1 LTGRLYQYL
10 LHDNE
15 IQERAAMHDTVI
27 RGGTILD
34 GTGNDRFVGDVA
46 IDGDRIAQV
55 GGKAGPAKRDINA
68 DGLLV
73 TPGWVD
79 VHTHY
84 DGQATWDSE
93 LAPSSWHGV
102 TTILFGNCGVG
113 FAPVR
118 REHHASLIGLMEA
131 VEEIPGITLSEGL
144 SWDWESFPQ
153 YLDALARMPRAIDVA
168 AQVPHH
174 PLRVYVMGERAINRE
189 KATAD
194 DIGAMRSLTREAL
207 KAGAFG
213 FTTSRT
219 NSHKTPTGEMVP
231 GRFSEVEE
239 LLGIGSAFRGLSH
252 GAFGVNSDFD
262 IESEELAWMTRLSQD
277 TGRPVWFLLTDRPTD
292 PVRWQRLM
300 EGVRSARALGGH
312 VTAQVAGRP
321 VGVMLGVDT
330 ALNPFSIR
338 PSYQELLKLP
348 AKERLARLQDPAV
361 RATILNDRPSDEL
374 VRRLSQF
381 RMQITTRWDRMFVMG
396 DPPDYE
402 PEASSSIA
410 AMAKRSNHSPDEV
423 AYDYLAGG
431 LDKFLFFPIVGYNE
445 DNHDIIRTML
455 TSPETVLGLSD
466 GGAHCSSI
474 SDASLPSWMLAHWGR
489 DRKRGPGL
497 PLELIVKRQTSETA
511 DFFGFGDRGRLAVG
525 KKADVNV
532 IDFERLRLHVP
543 EIRYDLPAGGRR
555 LVQRV
560 DGYVATFVAGCPV
573 FEHGVY
579 TGATPGRLV
588 RAG

>member
-1 LTGRLYQYL
+1 
-10 LHDNE
+10 
-15 IQERAAMHDTVI
+15 MHDTVI
-27 RGGTILD
+27 RGGTIVD
-34 GTGNDRFVGDVA
+34 GTGGKAFTGDVA
-46 IDGDRIAQV
+46 IDGDRIAAV
-55 GGKAGPAKRDINA
+55 GGKAGPGRREIKA
-68 DGLLV
+68 DGMLV

-84 DGQATWDSE
+84 DGQATWDQE

-118 REHHASLIGLMEA
+118 REHQNSLIGLMEA
-131 VEEIPGITLSEGL
+131 VEEIPGITLAEGL
-144 SWDWESFPQ
+144 KWDWESFPQ
-153 YLDALARMPRAIDVA
+153 YLDALERMPRAIDVA

-174 PLRVYVMGERAINRE
+174 PLRVYVMGERAIARE
-189 KATAD
+189 PATAE
-194 DIGAMRSLTREAL
+194 DIEAMRRATREAL
-207 KAGAFG
+207 EAGAFG

-231 GRFSEVEE
+231 GRYSEVQE
-239 LLGIGSAFRGLSH
+239 LLGIGAALKGLRH
-252 GAFGVNSDFD
+252 GAFGINSDF
-262 IESEELAWMTRLSQD
+262 EAEAEELAWMTQLGQE
-277 TGRPVWFLLTDRPTD
+277 TGRPVWFLLTDRPND

-300 EGVRSARALGGH
+300 AGVRTARAQGAS
-312 VTAQVAGRP
+312 VTAQVPGRP
-321 VGVMLGVDT
+321 IGVMLGVDT

-338 PSYQELLKLP
+338 PSYQALLRLP
-348 AKERLARLQDPAV
+348 AAERLARLQDPAV
-361 RATILNDRPSDEL
+361 RAAILNDEPSAEL
-374 VRRLSQF
+374 VGRLTQF
-381 RMQITTRWDRMFVMG
+381 RQQITTRWDRMFVMG

-402 PEASSSIA
+402 PEAASSIG
-410 AMAKRSNHSPDEV
+410 AMAQRSNHSPSEV

-431 LDKFLFFPIVGYNE
+431 LDRFLFFPIVGYNE
-445 DNHDIIRTML
+445 DNHDIVRTML
-455 TSPETVLGLSD
+455 TSPETLLGLSD

-474 SDASLPSWMLAHWGR
+474 SDASMPSWMLAHWAR
-489 DRKRGPGL
+489 DRTRGPGL
-497 PLELIVKRQTSETA
+497 PLEWLVKRQTSETA
-511 DFFGFGDRGRLAVG
+511 DFFGFADRGRLTPG
-525 KKADVNV
+525 LKADVNV

-560 DGYVATFVAGCPV
+560 DGYVATLVAGTPV
-573 FEHGVY
+573 FEHGQY

>member
-1 LTGRLYQYL
+1 
-10 LHDNE
+10 
-15 IQERAAMHDTVI
+15 MHDTVI
-27 RGGTILD
+27 RGGTIVD
-34 GTGNDRFVGDVA
+34 GTGNPSFTGDIA
-46 IDGDRIAQV
+46 IDGDRIVEV
-55 GGKAGPAKRDINA
+55 GGKAGPAKRDIAA
-68 DGLLV
+68 DGMLV

-84 DGQATWDSE
+84 DGQATWDQE

-102 TTILFGNCGVG
+102 TTVLFGNCGVG

-144 SWDWESFPQ
+144 KWDWESFPQ
-153 YLDALARMPRAIDVA
+153 YLDALERMPRAIDVA

-189 KATAD
+189 NATAE
-194 DIGAMRSLTREAL
+194 DIEAMRRMTREAL
-207 KAGAFG
+207 EAGAFG

-231 GRFSEVEE
+231 GRYSEVQE
-239 LLGIGSAFRGLSH
+239 LLGIGSALKGLRH
-252 GAFGVNSDFD
+252 GAFGVNSDFE
-262 IESEELAWMTRLSQD
+262 IETEELAWMTKLGQD

-300 EGVRSARALGGH
+300 EGVRTARAQGAF

-348 AKERLARLQDPAV
+348 AGGAAGAAAGPGGSRGDPERRAV
-361 RATILNDRPSDEL
+361 GRTGA
-374 VRRLSQF
+374 RLSQF
-381 RMQITTRWDRMFVMG
+381 RQQITTRWDRMFVMG

-410 AMAKRSNHSPDEV
+410 AMAQRSNHSPAEV

-431 LDKFLFFPIVGYNE
+431 LDRFLFFPIVGYNE

-474 SDASLPSWMLAHWGR
+474 SDASLPSWMLTHWGR

-511 DFFGFGDRGRLAVG
+511 DFFGFADRGRLAPG
-525 KKADVNV
+525 LKADVNV

-560 DGYVATFVAGCPV
+560 DGYIATLVSGAAV
-573 FEHGVY
+573 FERGQY

>member
-1 LTGRLYQYL
+1 
-10 LHDNE
+10 
-15 IQERAAMHDTVI
+15 MHDTVI
-27 RGGTILD
+27 RGGTIVD
-34 GTGNDRFVGDVA
+34 GTGKQAFIGDIA
-46 IDGDRIAQV
+46 IDGDRITEV
-55 GGKAGPAKRDINA
+55 GGKAGPARRDINA
-68 DGLLV
+68 EGKIV

-118 REHHASLIGLMEA
+118 PEHHGSLIGLMEA

-144 SWDWESFPQ
+144 KWDWESFPQ
-153 YLDALARMPRAIDVA
+153 YLDALDRMPRAIDVA

-174 PLRVYVMGERAINRE
+174 PLRVYVMGDRAINRE
-189 KATAD
+189 KASAD
-194 DIGAMRSLTREAL
+194 DIDQMRRLTREAL
-207 KAGAFG
+207 DAGAFG

-231 GRFSEVEE
+231 GRYSEVQE
-239 LLGIGSAFRGLSH
+239 LLGIGSAFKGLRH

-262 IESEELAWMTRLSQD
+262 IETEELGWMTQLSQD

-300 EGVRSARALGGH
+300 EGVRHARAQGAN
-312 VTAQVAGRP
+312 VTAQIAGRP

-338 PSYQELLKLP
+338 PTYQELLKLP
-348 AKERLARLQDPAV
+348 AAERLKRLQDPAV
-361 RATILNDRPSDEL
+361 RAAILADWPSDEL
-374 VRRLSQF
+374 VNRLSQF
-381 RMQITTRWDRMFVMG
+381 RMRITTGWDRMFVMG

-402 PEASSSIA
+402 PEASKSIGA
-410 AMAKRSNHSPDEV
+410 IARRSNHTPDEV

-474 SDASLPSWMLAHWGR
+474 SDASLPSWMLTHWGR

-497 PLELIVKRQTSETA
+497 PLEMIVRRQTSETA
-511 DFFGFGDRGRLAVG
+511 DFFGFADRGRLAPG
-525 KKADVNV
+525 LKADVNV

-560 DGYVATFVAGCPV
+560 DGYVATLVAGTPV
-573 FEHGVY
+573 FEHGQY
-579 TGATPGRLV
+579 TGATPGKLV
-588 RAG
+588 RAR